1 MTLAFVDRLSS
12 DLEIK
17 RRDMVEKDILLHQ
30 VLTDLSSDRFFAKNM
45 LFKGGTCLTKHYLGY
60 FRFSE
65 DMDFTWKDQ
74 SRFEGKTAG
83 KIRSDLSRIINEVGS
98 TFEGIASKRG
108 LDFRCAK
115 GNKDYVELGGSNKT
129 CTFKI
134 WYYSEVLRKKTFFK
148 VQINFVEEICTR
160 PKKGELRGLITDNQE
175 ELAALFPEEHREYSN
190 AITFAMYDA
199 GEILSE
205 KVRALLTREGV
216 KARDFLDIFFIS
228 KNMGI
233 RPEDMEEC
241 VIKKVNHALRLY
253 TKYRANL
260 KEKVKLLEEGN
271 IFEWGAEKDLL
282 LMELDDREFYRF
294 VGEFAGYLKTLVRKF
309 EK

>member
-1 MTLAFVDRLSS
+1 
-12 DLEIK
+12 
-17 RRDMVEKDILLHQ
+17 MVEKDILLHQ
-30 VLTDLSSDRFFAKNM
+30 VLTDLSNDKFFAKNM
-45 LFKGGTCLTKHYLGY
+45 LFKGGTCLIKHYLGY

-83 KIRSDLSRIINEVGS
+83 KIRSDLSSIIDGVGR

-115 GNKDYVELGGSNKT
+115 GNKNYVELGGSNKT
-129 CTFKI
+129 CTFKV

-160 PKKGELRGLITDNQE
+160 PKKGELKSIFTGNQE
-175 ELAALFPEEHREYSN
+175 ELAAVFPEEYREYSN
-190 AITFAMYDA
+190 AIPFAMYDV

-228 KNMGI
+228 KKIGI
-233 RPEDMEEC
+233 RPEGVEEC
-241 VIKKVNHALRLY
+241 ITKKVNHALRLY
-253 TKYRANL
+253 AKYRANL
-260 KEKVKLLEEGN
+260 NAKIKLLEQGN
-271 IFEWGAEKDLL
+271 IFEWGTEKDLL
-282 LMELDDREFYRF
+282 VDELDESEFYRF
-294 VGEFAGYLKTLVRKF
+294 VGEFTGYLKTLVSKF
-309 EK
+309 KK